1 LSQAQSIPQS
11 QPPGRL
17 LAWWLAVR
25 PWSFTISL
33 APVLAGTSL
42 AALDGHAPDLLIAGV
57 ALLAGY
63 VPALRATRV
72 DPVRALRWE

>member
-1 LSQAQSIPQS
+1 MAQAGGGNRMTGVTATRSGS
-11 QPPGRL
+11 LAASSAPGRA

-42 AALDGHAPDLLIAGV
+42 AALDGYAAESGRS
-57 ALLAGY
+57 
-63 VPALRATRV
+63 PAWRCLPAS
-72 DPVRALRWE
+72 